1 MKKLIFIFVF
11 IGSFQSQTNA
21 FDYYSFNPNPIREG
35 QIVSFGIFFMC
46 GQEYSNP
53 NLNKVGTQV
62 NLQVSY
68 HNFGCPIGVP
78 TPEGYEYFELGA
90 FTAGDYQLNLT
101 IVNKDDL
108 TVIHQETFPFGVL
121 PIQQVPL
128 SSNLMYLLL
137 GSLLLISGGLFQRYR
152 SHKQ

>member
-1 MKKLIFIFVF
+1 
-11 IGSFQSQTNA
+11 
-21 FDYYSFNPNPIREG
+21 
-35 QIVSFGIFFMC
+35 MC

-53 NLNKVGTQV
+53 NLNIVGTQV

-90 FTAGDYQLNLT
+90 FSAGDYQLNLT
-101 IVNKDDL
+101 IVNNDDS

-121 PIQQVPL
+121 PIQQVPFN
-128 SSNLMYLLL
+128 SSLLYLLL
-137 GSLLLISGGLFQRYR
+137 GSLLLLTGGIFQK
-152 SHKQ
+152 HTILKKH